1 MERWKKIEG
10 HESYE
15 VSTLGNIRRRYKNG
29 NIKLIKQGT
38 TRSRR
43 PDNVYKE
50 VVLWSEN
57 TRKTFSVHRLV
68 AKAFLDNPENK
79 PCVDHINADKFDNR
93 VENLRW
99 VTYKENSMNPL
110 TRKVYSDNM
119 KKVWEERRVR
129 LDV

>member
-1 MERWKKIEG
+1 MEQWKQIEG

-15 VSTLGNIRRRYKNG
+15 VSTLGNVRRRYKNG

-38 TRSRR
+38 TRSKR

-50 VVLWSEN
+50 VVLWSGN
-57 TRKTFSVHRLV
+57 TRKAFSVHRLV

-119 KKVWEERRVR
+119 KKVWEERRAS